1 VEASGRGDGLMEE
14 ALRDER
20 YSRKEGHAMMRFN
33 RRFGAVLTAVALMV
47 VAGCGGG
54 DDEDGGGSSGQAK
67 TSSNKPVTINW
78 WHIANNDPLK
88 TIWKQAA
95 DEYHAAHPN
104 VTIKITVL
112 ENEAFKAKLTTN
124 MQAGKPPDVFQS
136 WGGGTLKEQADAG
149 LVKDITQDAKPW
161 VGTLN
166 EAGVKL
172 YQVDGKQYG
181 IPYNLGVVGFWYN
194 KKHFR
199 KAGIDAPPTTWD
211 EFLSDVQKLKSAGI
225 TPLAVGEKDK
235 WPGMFWWANLSLRI
249 AGSDA
254 MAKAG
259 EDGSFDGPGFVEA
272 GKQLERLIDMK
283 PFQPGFL
290 AAPWDGAGGEAAT
303 MGNGRAA
310 MDLMGQ
316 WAPFTFNAN
325 TKDKKGL
332 GDDLGWF
339 AFPTVEGGKSQPTE
353 YFGGGDGFAI
363 GRDAPP
369 EAVDFVKFLVS
380 PPIGSKGGASGALLP
395 TAKGTESSVKDPNM
409 KSVLDARGQA
419 SFVQLY
425 LDQAYAPAVGQA
437 INDAV
442 QQLFAGK
449 ASPEE
454 VSKKIADAAKAG

>member
-1 VEASGRGDGLMEE
+1 MLRYRRLIAGL
-14 ALRDER
+14 L
-20 YSRKEGHAMMRFN
+20 
-33 RRFGAVLTAVALMV
+33 VALAMLV
-47 VAGCGGG
+47 VAACGG
-54 DDEDGGGSSGQAK
+54 DDNENASTSSSGQKA
-67 TSSNKPVTINW
+67 SSNKPVTINW

-95 DEYHAAHPN
+95 DQYHAAHPN

-136 WGGGTLKEQADAG
+136 WGGGTLKEQADAS
-149 LVKDITQDAKPW
+149 LVKDISADTKPW
-161 VGTLN
+161 IGTLN
-166 EAGVKL
+166 DAGVKL
-172 YQVDGKQYG
+172 YQLDGKQYG
-181 IPYNLGVVGFWYN
+181 VPYNLGVVGVWYN
-194 KKHFR
+194 KKLFK
-199 KAGIDAPPTTWD
+199 KAGIDGPPTTWD
-211 EFLSDVQKLKSAGI
+211 EFLGDVQKLKSAGV

-249 AGSDA
+249 AGGQA

-259 EDGSFDGPGFVEA
+259 QDGSFDTPGFVEA
-272 GKQLERLIDMK
+272 GKQLKRLIDMK
-283 PFQPGFL
+283 PFQAGYL

-332 GDDLGWF
+332 GKDLGWF
-339 AFPTVEGGKSQPTE
+339 GFPTVDGGKSTPSE

-363 GRDAPP
+363 GRDAPA

-380 PPIGSKGGASGALLP
+380 QQIGDKGGASGAILP

-409 KSVLDARGQA
+409 KSVLDARGKA

-437 INDAV
+437 VNDAV

-454 VSKKIADAAKAG
+454 VSKKIANAAKAG

>member
-1 VEASGRGDGLMEE
+1 MLRYRRLIAGL
-14 ALRDER
+14 L
-20 YSRKEGHAMMRFN
+20 
-33 RRFGAVLTAVALMV
+33 VALAMV
-47 VAGCGGG
+47 VVAACGGS
-54 DDEDGGGSSGQAK
+54 DNEKASTSSGAQKA
-67 TSSNKPVTINW
+67 SSNKPVTINW

-95 DEYHAAHPN
+95 DQYHAAHPN

-136 WGGGTLKEQADAG
+136 WGGGLLKEQADAG
-149 LVKDITQDAKPW
+149 LVKDVSSDTKSWIS
-161 VGTLN
+161 TLN
-166 EAGVKL
+166 PAGVKL
-172 YQVDGKQYG
+172 YQLDGKQYG
-181 IPYNLGVVGFWYN
+181 VPYNLGVVGVWYN
-194 KKHFR
+194 KKLFS
-199 KAGIDAPPTTWD
+199 KAGIDAPPTTWG
-211 EFLSDVQKLKSAGI
+211 EFLSDVQKLKGSGV

-249 AGSDA
+249 AGSQA

-259 EDGSFDGPGFVEA
+259 QDGSFDAPGFVEA
-272 GKQLERLIDMK
+272 GKQLKRLIDMK
-283 PFQPGFL
+283 PFQAGYL

-332 GDDLGWF
+332 GKDLGWF
-339 AFPTVEGGKSQPTE
+339 GFPTVSGGKSTASE

-369 EAVDFVKFLVS
+369 ETVDFVKFLVS
-380 PPIGSKGGASGALLP
+380 PQIGSKGGESGALLP
-395 TAKGTESSVKDPNM
+395 TATAAEGSVKDPNM
-409 KSVLDARGQA
+409 KSVLDARAKA

-437 INDAV
+437 VNDAV

-454 VSKKIADAAKAG
+454 VSKKIANAAKAG